1 MAEIQVGS
9 DAPRQTAAPTESAL
23 TQAAEA
29 HDHHRDVSGGWL
41 RPAVFGAM
49 DGLVSNFALVAG
61 VAGGGADR
69 PVVVLT
75 GLAGLAAGA
84 CSMAAGEYVSVASQ
98 DELTQAEIAT
108 ERRELAVNPEAEH
121 HELVR
126 TLIGQGL
133 SEKTAEQAA
142 AEMGSDPD
150 VLWRTHVRYEMGV
163 DPDDLPSPYLA
174 ASTSFLAFT
183 VGAVIPLLTFLIG
196 YESILAAGA
205 VSLVGLFVAGAVVA
219 KMTARPA
226 WYGGL
231 RQTLVGL
238 LAAAATFWFGHLVGG
253 TLG

>member
-1 MAEIQVGS
+1 MAGIDVGS
-9 DAPRQTAAPTESAL
+9 DAPGQTGAETQPPL

-29 HDHHRDVSGGWL
+29 HHHHRDVSGGWL

-61 VAGGGADR
+61 VAGGGAGR
-69 PVVVLT
+69 SAVLLT

-98 DELTQAEIAT
+98 EELTRAEIAT
-108 ERRELAVNPEAEH
+108 EQRELAVNPEEEH
-121 HELVR
+121 DELVR

-150 VLWRTHVRYEMGV
+150 ALWRTHVRYEMGV

-174 ASTSFLAFT
+174 ASASFLAFT
-183 VGAVIPLLTFLIG
+183 VGAVIPLLTFLLG

-205 VSLVGLFVAGAVVA
+205 VSLLGLFVAGAVVA

-226 WYGGL
+226 WYGGI
-231 RQTLVGL
+231 RQTLVGF
-238 LAAAATFWFGHLVGG
+238 LAAAATYGFGQLVGG